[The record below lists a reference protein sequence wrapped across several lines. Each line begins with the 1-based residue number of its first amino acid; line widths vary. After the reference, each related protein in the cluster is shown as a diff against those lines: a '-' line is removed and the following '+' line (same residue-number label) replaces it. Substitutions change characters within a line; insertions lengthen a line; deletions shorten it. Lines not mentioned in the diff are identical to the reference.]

1 MAAPTWADVLLIAPD
16 LSAVTTDSRA
26 AILADV
32 ATILSVADY
41 WPTSA
46 MHVLAQKYLAAH
58 FGALTLRSTGGGS
71 GSGSGAVASESV
83 GDVSVSYSNPATAD
97 MSQAALSTTPWGLQF
112 LGLSRRSAAR
122 VGMVA

>member
-1 MAAPTWADVLLIAPD
+1 MAAPTWADVLLLAPD
-16 LSAVTTDSRA
+16 LSAVPTDNRA

-32 ATILSVADY
+32 ATILSNASY

-58 FGALTLRSTGGGS
+58 LGALVLRATGGGS
-71 GSGSGAVASESV
+71 SAGSGAVQTEAV
-83 GDVSVSYSNPATAD
+83 GDVSVSYTNPLIFDPTA
-97 MSQAALSTTPWGLQF
+97 AAYMTTFWGTQLVA
-112 LGLSRRSAAR
+112 LSRRSSMR

>member
-1 MAAPTWADVLLIAPD
+1 MAAPTWADVLLLAPD
-16 LSAVTTDSRA
+16 LSAVPTDNRA

-32 ATILSVADY
+32 ATILSNASY

-58 FGALTLRSTGGGS
+58 LGALVLRATGGGS
-71 GSGSGAVASESV
+71 SGGAGPITNEAV
-83 GDVSVSYSNPATAD
+83 GDVSVGYATPSGDFTDASYAT
-97 MSQAALSTTPWGLQF
+97 TFWGLQF
-112 LGLSRRSAAR
+112 MALARRSKYR